1 MANKKRG
8 EMIVDLG
15 GRERKLKITLN
26 DLAELQDMCGGK
38 PLMEVLS
45 ELDKLNIKI
54 LLNLLYLA
62 LRHDDKDLSI
72 EQVGSWEMNIT
83 DIATKLGEALALS
96 LGGPKP
102 GKK

>member
-1 MANKKRG
+1 
-8 EMIVDLG
+8 
-15 GRERKLKITLN
+15 
-26 DLAELQDMCGGK
+26 
-38 PLMEVLS
+38 MEVLA

-62 LRHDDKDLSI
+62 LRNDDKDLTI

-83 DIATKLGEALALS
+83 EVAGKLGSALALS

>member
-8 EMIVDLG
+8 EMIVELG
-15 GRERKLKITLN
+15 GRERKIKITLN

-38 PLMEVLS
+38 PLMEVLA

-62 LRHDDKDLSI
+62 LRNDDKDLTI

-83 DIATKLGEALALS
+83 EVAGKLGSALALS